1 MAVRRIREA
10 RYLGELGVGVV
21 QRVPVGDQRSMN
33 SVGGSEKK
41 RKAAVRKESAE
52 TQEYEACH
60 KARRC

>member
-10 RYLGELGVGVV
+10 GYLGELGVGVV
-21 QRVPVGDQRSMN
+21 QRVPVRDRRSMN

-52 TQEYEACH
+52 TQEYESCQQV
-60 KARRC
+60 RRC